1 MLSQDDFVKLKQHIH
16 NTIDKSDNT
25 KIEEIPASEEE
36 DPASY
41 D

>member
-1 MLSQDDFVKLKQHIH
+1 LKKDIHAHID
-16 NTIDKSDNT
+16 TIQN

-36 DPASY
+36 DPHVN